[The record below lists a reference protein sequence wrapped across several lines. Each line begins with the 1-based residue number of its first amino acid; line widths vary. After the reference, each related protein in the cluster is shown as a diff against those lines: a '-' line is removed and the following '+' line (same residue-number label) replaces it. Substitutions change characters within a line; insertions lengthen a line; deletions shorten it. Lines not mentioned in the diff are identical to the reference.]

1 MKKVI
6 KGTPG
11 YLSHTKKVKGITVL
25 IFVLIIIAMLTA
37 TMFVSDTVAVL
48 LKICAI
54 LNVLPASNF
63 FVHFVAMFPYHSR
76 ERAHYDRYTAQ
87 AAPCRVI
94 TELAITNPNGPTVS
108 LPYMAFSADRVV
120 GYYERVGK
128 PDTLKKLPSAA
139 EFSHYLEG
147 RLRLSELDVPVELFT
162 EEKKFAA
169 QLSKLQAPQD
179 DDQRT
184 TIERIESAL
193 LANSF

>member
-1 MKKVI
+1 
-6 KGTPG
+6 
-11 YLSHTKKVKGITVL
+11 
-25 IFVLIIIAMLTA
+25 
-37 TMFVSDTVAVL
+37 
-48 LKICAI
+48 
-54 LNVLPASNF
+54 
-63 FVHFVAMFPYHSR
+63 
-76 ERAHYDRYTAQ
+76 
-87 AAPCRVI
+87 
-94 TELAITNPNGPTVS
+94 
-108 LPYMAFSADRVV
+108 MAFSADRVV

-179 DDQRT
+179 DEQRT